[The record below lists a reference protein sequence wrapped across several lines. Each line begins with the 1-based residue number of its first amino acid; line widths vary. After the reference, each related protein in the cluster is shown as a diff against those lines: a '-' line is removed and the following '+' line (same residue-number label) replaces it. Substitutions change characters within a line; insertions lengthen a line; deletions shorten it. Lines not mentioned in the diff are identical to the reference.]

1 MVSPKVVGAIFW
13 SRRLKLSTRSDHK
26 GNGVIGIETQARAEQ
41 SRLYPAT
48 IETRMANVVNLRTAR
63 KQAKRRQSDRT
74 AEVNR
79 IAHGQPKHLRTLE
92 DAKHSKASRDLD
104 GHRIEEGDR

>member
-1 MVSPKVVGAIFW
+1 MPDICG
-13 SRRLKLSTRSDHK
+13 
-26 GNGVIGIETQARAEQ
+26 
-41 SRLYPAT
+41 LYSVT
-48 IETRMANVVNLRTAR
+48 IETRMADVVNLRTAR

-92 DAKHSKASRDLD
+92 DAKRTKASRDLD
-104 GHRIEEGDR
+104 RHRIEEGDR